1 MGSEGVIERPATFE
15 TRLPRA
21 RPADD
26 GDLSWAPAW
35 RIREMVGERRVSPVE
50 VTDHFLARIER
61 MNPQLHPFRE
71 VDAAAARAQARRAEA
86 AVMAGEALGPLHG
99 VPLGLKEF
107 LPIKGMS
114 WRDLASR

>member
-1 MGSEGVIERPATFE
+1 MGAQDVTERLARGE

-21 RPADD
+21 RPVED

-35 RIREMVGERRVSPVE
+35 RLRKMIGARELSPVE
-50 VTDHFLARIER
+50 GTDHFLARIER
-61 MNPQLHPFRE
+61 LQPQLHPFRQI
-71 VDAAAARAQARRAEA
+71 DADGARAQARRAEA

-107 LPIKGMS
+107 LPIKGMT
-114 WRDLASR
+114 W